1 MYAGRMYTYGLHM
14 YMYLDLV
21 YIYIV
26 YVYRYICRTQQELR
40 KGKGREGLEE
50 IDSSNFDS

>member
-1 MYAGRMYTYGLHM
+1 MYAGRMYAYGLHM

-21 YIYIV
+21 HICIV
-26 YVYRYICRTQQELR
+26 YACRYICRTQQELR
-40 KGKGREGLEE
+40 EGKGREGLEE

>member
-1 MYAGRMYTYGLHM
+1 MYAGRMYAYGLHM

-21 YIYIV
+21 HICIV
-26 YVYRYICRTQQELR
+26 YACRYMCRTQQELR
-40 KGKGREGLEE
+40 EGKGREGLEE